1 MFKEKLSVILDK
13 LKSRALEVLEGFKDL
28 SHLRQNAVNLIF
40 FVFIAIMGILFYT
53 LPNKPTV
60 SEREKR
66 ELAQLPEFSFSA
78 LLDGSYTAEYA
89 VYFADNFPFR
99 ETLIEFSQWIKGFA
113 GTTNADG
120 VQIFDV
126 NNNDNTA
133 VEDLDE
139 ERVSGTDLP
148 VLSFTDMEDPD
159 AAFEDAEKINESL
172 FVAGDTVLTLAYQ
185 TKSVA
190 RNYVLAVNT
199 FAEVYPELQ
208 VHCAVLPIASAFYLP
223 EQYRTDGTDQRKMID
238 YIYERLD
245 ENVNAVD
252 VYSELAHH
260 ADEYIYFRTDH
271 HWTGLGAYYAYCAFV
286 KSQGM
291 EPMDVSNMQTVVYEN
306 YLGTLYDKVGGN
318 DAMRENPDT
327 VIAYDIDAYYPT
339 DVEYWVD
346 KTGAHQTGPLIIK
359 ELENDNKYMVFTN
372 GDWRF
377 VKITT
382 QNQTGKKIL
391 VFKDSFGN
399 AFVPYLVA
407 NYDEI
412 YVADPR
418 YSLPSLYSLIK
429 NKGITDVLFI
439 SNISNTSVEQRVK
452 EYLRLYYI

>member
-1 MFKEKLSVILDK
+1 MFKEKLSAVLEK
-13 LKSRALEVLEGFKDL
+13 VKSRALEILDGFKDTTY
-28 SHLRQNAVNLIF
+28 LRQNVVNIVF
-40 FVFIAIMGILFYT
+40 FLFVAALGILFYT

-66 ELAQLPEFSFSA
+66 ELTQRPEFSLSA
-78 LLDGSYTAEYA
+78 LLDGSYTSEYA

-99 ETLIEFSQWIKGFA
+99 ETLINISQQIKSFA
-113 GTTNADG
+113 GTTNSDG
-120 VQIFDV
+120 VQIVDV
-126 NNNDNTA
+126 NNNDDTA
-133 VEDLDE
+133 VENFDE
-139 ERVSGTDLP
+139 ERVSSSDLP
-148 VLSFTDMEDPD
+148 DLTDIEDPD

-199 FAEVYPELQ
+199 FAEVYPEVQ

-223 EQYRTDGTDQRKMID
+223 EKYRTDGTDQLKMIE

-245 ENVNAVD
+245 DNVNAVD
-252 VYSELAHH
+252 VYSNLAHH

-286 KSQGM
+286 ESQDM
-291 EPMDVSNMQTVVYEN
+291 EPMDISNMQTVVYEN

-327 VIAYDIDAYYPT
+327 VIAYDIDAYYQT

-346 KTGAHQTGPLIIK
+346 KDGAHQTGPLIIK
-359 ELENDNKYMVFTN
+359 NLENDNKYMVFTN

-399 AFVPYLVA
+399 AFVPYLVE

-418 YSLPSLYSLIK
+418 YSLPSIYSLIK

-439 SNISNTSVEQRVK
+439 TNISNTSVEQRVK